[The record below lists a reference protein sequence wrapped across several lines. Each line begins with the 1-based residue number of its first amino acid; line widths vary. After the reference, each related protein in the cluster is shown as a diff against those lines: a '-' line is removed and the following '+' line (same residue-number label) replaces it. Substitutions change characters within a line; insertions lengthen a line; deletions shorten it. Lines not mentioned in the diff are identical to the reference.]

1 MAAVRKSRPKKKPKR
16 PGPSLRVRMRDVSWI
31 KPEAFQDHLTIHEVA
46 REVNKDPTWIRRLE
60 ARGRIPKAARV
71 QVGKLSVRLWSPAQ
85 VAEIAE
91 IFANMKEGYPKG
103 RPRS

>member
-1 MAAVRKSRPKKKPKR
+1 MATARRKR
-16 PGPSLRVRMRDVSWI
+16 PAKKRKGPALRVHMRDVSWI

-46 REVNKDPTWIRRLE
+46 RAVNKDPTWIRRLE

-85 VAEIAE
+85 VEEIAE
-91 IFANMKEGYPKG
+91 IFSGMKEGYPKG
-103 RPRS
+103 RPRT